1 MNFANNMLLH
11 EKNKIRKKVAKDK
24 DFKPW
29 LTEFRKQEPVLCSI
43 MIDEE
48 IYKEYYERHN

>member
-1 MNFANNMLLH
+1 MLLH